1 MLWRHPEATR
11 VARPI
16 QQVQVYSVQ
25 NRRGAERRKLPYVV
39 RWTIDGRHRS
49 RSYRTKAEAERY
61 RSELLKAIHAGDR
74 FELDTGEPVSW
85 SLPLADLGVH
95 QWARRWLA
103 EQWPEWQPRTRASA
117 AEALARFTWLAAG
130 PGEAPDGIR
139 RYLGEALLP
148 DAVLSTEMERWLDR
162 NCITLAALDREA
174 VAEISRRLSLKLDG
188 EPLAATT
195 ANRYRTNAH
204 ACVLAAVEAGAIP
217 ADPWPKRS
225 RSRARRKVARSKAAV
240 DVRSLPDPATMA
252 KALAAFDTKRHGSK
266 VYRVMTAVAYYGG
279 LRPSEVVMLRV
290 GSLVLPEEGW
300 GRINVSEADISWDV
314 PGEPKTGP
322 RRVPIPPVLVGTLRQ
337 WLDDNELTEPDVLLF
352 RTRNGTRPSASN
364 WGRSWRAAMGAIG
377 QPPLRVYDCRHAAAT
392 TWLRAGVPLGETAR
406 RLGHSVQ
413 TLVST
418 YVGALEGDEELGNER
433 IEAELSR

>member
-1 MLWRHPEATR
+1 M
-11 VARPI
+11 ARPI

-25 NRRGAERRKLPYVV
+25 NRRGEERRKLPYVV

-61 RSELLKAIHAGDR
+61 RSELLKAVHAGDR
-74 FELDTGEPVSW
+74 FDLDTGEPASW

-117 AEALARFTWLAAG
+117 VEAVARFTWLAVKPKA
-130 PGEAPDGIR
+130 EVPDDLR
-139 RYLGEALLP
+139 RYLGEALVP
-148 DAVLSTEMERWLDR
+148 DAAHVAEVERWLDR
-162 NCITLAALDREA
+162 NCLTLADLDRE
-174 VAEISRRLSLKLDG
+174 VVVEIARRLSLRLND

-217 ADPWPKRS
+217 TDPWPKRS
-225 RSRARRKVARSKAAV
+225 KSRARRKVARPKAAV

-252 KALAAFDTKRHGSK
+252 RAIAAVETKQPGSK
-266 VYRVMTAVAYYGG
+266 VYRAMTAVAYYGG

-290 GSLVLPEEGW
+290 RSLTLPEEGW
-300 GRINVSEADISWDV
+300 GRIDVTEADISWDE

-322 RRVPIPPVLVGTLRQ
+322 RRVPIPPVLVDLLRS
-337 WLDDNELTEPDVLLF
+337 WVENNDLATPDDLLF
-352 RTRNGTRPSASN
+352 RTRNGTRPSTSN
-364 WGRSWRAAMGAIG
+364 WGRAWHRALESIG

-406 RLGHSVQ
+406 RLGHSVE

-418 YVGALEGDEELGNER
+418 YVGALEGDEKLGNQR
-433 IEAELSR
+433 IEAELGR

>member
-1 MLWRHPEATR
+1 M
-11 VARPI
+11 ARPI

-25 NRRGAERRKLPYVV
+25 NRRGAQRRKLPYVV
-39 RWTIDGRHRS
+39 RYSIDGHHRS

-74 FELDTGEPVSW
+74 FDLDTGEPVSW

-117 AEALARFTWLAAG
+117 VEALARFTWLAVK
-130 PGEAPDGIR
+130 PGVEMPEDLR
-139 RYLGEALLP
+139 RYLAGALVP
-148 DAVLSTEMERWLDR
+148 DAARQPEMERWLDR
-162 NCITLAALDREA
+162 NCRALADLDRE
-174 VAEISRRLSLKLDG
+174 VAADLARRLSLKLDD

-204 ACVLAAVEAGAIP
+204 ACVLAAVEAGAMP
-217 ADPWPKRS
+217 TDPWPKRS
-225 RSRARRKVARSKAAV
+225 KSRARRKVARPKAAV
-240 DVRSLPDPATMA
+240 DLRSLPDPATMA
-252 KALAAFDTKRHGSK
+252 KAIVAIETKQHGSK
-266 VYRVMTAVAYYGG
+266 VYRAMTAVAYYAG

-290 GSLVLPEEGW
+290 RSLTLPNRGW
-300 GRINVSEADISWDV
+300 GRIDVSEADISWDE

-322 RRVPIPPVLVGTLRQ
+322 RHVPIPPVLVGVLRT
-337 WLDDNELTEPDVLLF
+337 WIEDNKFASADDLLF
-352 RTRNGTRPSASN
+352 RTRNGTRPSTSN
-364 WGRSWRAAMGAIG
+364 WGRAWHRALESIG
-377 QPPLRVYDCRHAAAT
+377 HRPLRVYDCRHAAAT

-406 RLGHSVQ
+406 RLGHSVE

-418 YVGALEGDEELGNER
+418 YVGALEGDEDLGNNR
-433 IEAELSR
+433 IQAELDQVHPTER

>member
-1 MLWRHPEATR
+1 M
-11 VARPI
+11 ARPI

-25 NRRGAERRKLPYVV
+25 NRRGADRRKLAYVV
-39 RWTIDGRHRS
+39 RYSIDGRHRS

-74 FELDTGEPVSW
+74 FDLDTGEPESW
-85 SLPLADLGVH
+85 SLPLTDLGVH

-117 AEALARFTWLAAG
+117 VEALARFTWLAMKPKAEV
-130 PGEAPDGIR
+130 PEDLR
-139 RYLGEALLP
+139 RYLIDTLVP
-148 DAVLSTEMERWLDR
+148 DAIHVPETERWLDR
-162 NCITLAALDREA
+162 NCLALADLDRA
-174 VAEISRRLSLKLDG
+174 TTAEIARRLSLKLDD

-204 ACVLAAVEAGAIP
+204 ACVLAAVEAGALQV
-217 ADPWPKRS
+217 DPWPKRS
-225 RSRARRKVARSKAAV
+225 KSRARRKVARPKAAV

-252 KALAAFDTKRHGSK
+252 SAIAAMENLQPGSK
-266 VYRVMTAVAYYGG
+266 VYQAMTAVAYYAG

-290 GSLVLPEEGW
+290 SSLTLPRKGW
-300 GRINVSEADISWDV
+300 GRIDVTQADISFDE

-322 RRVPIPPVLVGTLRQ
+322 RRVPIPPMLVDVLRAWVK
-337 WLDDNELTEPDVLLF
+337 DNELLAPQDLLF
-352 RTRNGTRPSASN
+352 RTRNGTRPSTSN
-364 WGRSWRAAMGAIG
+364 WGRAWHRALESIG

-406 RLGHSVQ
+406 RLGHSVE

-418 YVGALEGDEELGNER
+418 YVGALEGDEEIGNQR
-433 IEAELSR
+433 IEAELSVS